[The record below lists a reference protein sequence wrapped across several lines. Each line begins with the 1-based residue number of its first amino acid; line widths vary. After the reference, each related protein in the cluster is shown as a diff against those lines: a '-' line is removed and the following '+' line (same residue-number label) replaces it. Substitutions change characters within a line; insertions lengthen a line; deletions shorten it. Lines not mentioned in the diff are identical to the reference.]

1 MPFNWTLDDAMPE
14 WLREALYGSQPWSLG
29 WTEEQESKYQSELR
43 LGDDWES
50 KADEKKLK
58 ATLRL
63 TRQGYVS
70 AELNSDDRKGFS
82 SAHVVMTNRGRAL
95 MLICRNKKDGKL
107 KLSCTGGQRKKMR
120 EEEDEEDA
128 WTCACREAGE
138 ETAGFATKRLR
149 RAAPPAHVA
158 WLGCGPEQNFA
169 GKAVFMY
176 ETADRSLAERIQNLG
191 RSPEGEEGLLPLFAT
206 PLTAVWVPLQ
216 LLRDKKFRKKYL
228 PKWADDERIWM
239 DLANAHL
246 TTSVPASDGCET
258 CMYEDDTSVCSS
270 NDTEPSG
277 EPQERELRGKAG
289 KRGRKKTRG
298 LTQLEI
304 QMA

>member
-1 MPFNWTLDDAMPE
+1 M
-14 WLREALYGSQPWSLG
+14 
-29 WTEEQESKYQSELR
+29 
-43 LGDDWES
+43 
-50 KADEKKLK
+50 
-58 ATLRL
+58 
-63 TRQGYVS
+63 S
-70 AELNSDDRKGFS
+70 AELNEHDRKGFS

-95 MLICRNKKDGKL
+95 MLICRNKDGEL

-120 EEEDEEDA
+120 EEEVDEDA

-138 ETAGFATKRLR
+138 ETAGFAAELLR

-158 WLGCGPEQNFA
+158 WLGCGPENNFA

-216 LLRDKKFRKKYL
+216 LLRDKKFREIHI
-228 PKWADDERIWM
+228 PKWADDKRIWM
-239 DLANAHL
+239 DLANTHL
-246 TTSVPASDGCET
+246 TTSVPATDECEA
-258 CMYEDDTSVCSS
+258 CMYEDDVSVFSS
-270 NDTEPSG
+270 NDTEPSD
-277 EPQERELRGKAG
+277 EPQERELRGKAD
-289 KRGRKKTRG
+289 KRGRRKKRG

-304 QMA
+304 QLAQVTI